1 MVKFSLQELFD
12 IEKKY
17 NLWDFK
23 LFEYPVWIHC
33 REPLLDTGMYVEK
46 KVAYPTLFKMSKSF
60 LQTMKFL
67 FTQNR
72 YEKVYFLMERAE
84 VLEIYTQDKTD
95 KKILFLNQEQE
106 RVFEGDFISSDFFN
120 LLRFISRKVSYL
132 IFYKKYKKI
141 ISFFDGIDITDM
153 DPFLKTA
160 FGDALFL
167 KFLSLILSKKNKK
180 YYTGCVVPIGE
191 KFVNA
196 LNSYEV
202 QHGVIR
208 KKHIGYVHIPKTK
221 NVLVLYSKLY
231 ETILREN
238 GFYGEIIIDNFKKN
252 FFEQKTNREFF
263 IVIYT
268 QPTIVMQKGVDDF
281 FKKYNPTDVY
291 VQKHPKDYFKYDIDE
306 KYFVNQTIPSEVK
319 YPIIYTST
327 IVENFAM
334 YDRDIYIYDI
344 KYTNNLMES
353 LEVLIKDSN
362 SKIIVKDSLDEIYKE
377 IKERK

>member
-1 MVKFSLQELFD
+1 
-12 IEKKY
+12 
-17 NLWDFK
+17 
-23 LFEYPVWIHC
+23 
-33 REPLLDTGMYVEK
+33 
-46 KVAYPTLFKMSKSF
+46 
-60 LQTMKFL
+60 
-67 FTQNR
+67 
-72 YEKVYFLMERAE
+72 MERAE

-153 DPFLKTA
+153 DPFLQTA